1 MDIKLLADLPELRAS
16 IDKLTAAIDAH
27 ATVITANTEAIT
39 KSQEA
44 SLTPAPRRT
53 RATKKEEPVEPTPPQ
68 EESQN
73 LPPIYPGESEE
84 KPKELPV
91 TVEVPVVAETPVA
104 APVASDVSPVVA
116 EVEPVKLTIV
126 DVRRRANEI
135 YTAGDEKMRRNL
147 YALNQRYGIQTLGN
161 LPESRYQDYM
171 DDLDVAYIKDLSASH
186 DPHEPKF
193 PF

>member
-39 KSQEA
+39 KSQEVA
-44 SLTPAPRRT
+44 NTTGPRRT
-53 RATKKEEPVEPTPPQ
+53 RATKKEEPVELTPPQ
-68 EESQN
+68 EEQQD
-73 LPPIYPGESEE
+73 PPITNPSEPELKPQES
-84 KPKELPV
+84 PV
-91 TVEVPVVAETPVA
+91 TAEVPVVAETPVT
-104 APVASDVSPVVA
+104 APVISEVAPAAS
-116 EVEPVKLTIV
+116 PVKLTIV

-147 YALNQRYGIQTLGN
+147 YALNQRYGIQTLDN
-161 LPESRYQDYM
+161 LPENRYQDYM
-171 DDLDVAYIKDLSASH
+171 EDLDVAYIKDFSASN

>member
-1 MDIKLLADLPELRAS
+1 MDIKLLADLPEVRAS
-16 IDKLTAAIDAH
+16 IDKLIAAIDAH
-27 ATVITANTEAIT
+27 ATVIAANTEAIT

-44 SLTPAPRRT
+44 ALTLAPRRT

-73 LPPIYPGESEE
+73 LPPIYPGESEQKIE
-84 KPKELPV
+84 ELPV
-91 TVEVPVVAETPVA
+91 SIGAPVTAEEPVA
-104 APVASDVSPVVA
+104 APVAPVVA

-147 YALNQRYGIQTLGN
+147 YALNQRYGIQTLDN

-171 DDLDVAYIKDLSASH
+171 DDLDVAYIKDFSASH